1 MKILVGLDDSTFSKQ
16 AIEYVSRVRWPA
28 GSRILV
34 ISVLNGPVDPPDGNG
49 VTRVQARENLVAKA
63 GQRTREAGLS
73 TETRVL
79 EGEPGHALVATAQ
92 SERCDLIVVGSRG
105 RSRLAQLLL
114 GSTAHHVVT
123 HAPCSVLVVK
133 GNTKP
138 QPTTAVPEDAAGAVS

>member
-1 MKILVGLDDSTFSKQ
+1 VKILVGLDDSAYSRQ

-34 ISVLNGPVDPPDGNG
+34 VSVMGSSIGG
-49 VTRVQARENLVAKA
+49 AEGSGTTRMQAREALVAKA
-63 GQRTREAGLS
+63 GLRTREAGLS

-79 EGEPGHALVATAQ
+79 EGEPGHTLCATAAN
-92 SERCDLIVVGSRG
+92 ERCDLIVVGSRG

-114 GSTAHHVVT
+114 GSTAHHVVS

-133 GNTKP
+133 GGAKVPVP
-138 QPTTAVPEDAAGAVS
+138 QVVEAAQATT